1 MVLLLE
7 QGAVD
12 HEPAAGDL
20 AVFHGDTLRAGTG
33 RTGTVLV
40 SYMSMAVWSLPNA
53 AMIVELVRIC
63 MNGAMTAR

>member
-1 MVLLLE
+1 LLLPE
-7 QGAVD
+7 GGPVD

-53 AMIVELVRIC
+53 AMIVALVRSC
-63 MNGAMTAR
+63 MNGAMNAR